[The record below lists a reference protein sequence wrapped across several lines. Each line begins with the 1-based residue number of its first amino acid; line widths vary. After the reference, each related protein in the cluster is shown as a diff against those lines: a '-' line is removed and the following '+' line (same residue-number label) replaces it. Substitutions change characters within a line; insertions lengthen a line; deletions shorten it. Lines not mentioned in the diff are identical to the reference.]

1 MRIIVSG
8 GGTGG
13 HISPVL
19 AVIGELQKK
28 DSSVEVLY
36 IGSSEGLES
45 KIIPQTGIKF
55 VEIHSGKFRR
65 YHKNK
70 ILNII
75 DPTTIYKNFV
85 DLIKFSRGYFEA
97 KEIISEYDPDVVFC
111 KGGYVSFPVGLAAS
125 SLKYPLVIHESDS
138 IMGMA
143 NKALAKRADKVCVS
157 YPLKNFTDVPKDK
170 LVYSGNPV
178 RGDIFEGDRGKAVEE
193 FSLVRTLPTLL
204 IIGGSQGSLVINQV
218 VSEALRSLLKRY
230 QIIHVSGERDYDW
243 LSFQAGK
250 LPEDV
255 KANYHLYNFLSG
267 SLKHAYKV
275 SDLVISRA
283 GNNVISEL
291 AVLGKPTILIPLQS
305 SANDHQVSN
314 AKILS
319 RMGAAMLVKQD
330 SLTAQSLE
338 RKINYLFDNKEE
350 LDGLARKISELS
362 APEASKI
369 VADIINEEGN
379 KFIQET
385 SYEENENKSE
395 EK

>member
-1 MRIIVSG
+1 
-8 GGTGG
+8 
-13 HISPVL
+13 
-19 AVIGELQKK
+19 
-28 DSSVEVLY
+28 
-36 IGSSEGLES
+36 
-45 KIIPQTGIKF
+45 
-55 VEIHSGKFRR
+55 
-65 YHKNK
+65 
-70 ILNII
+70 
-75 DPTTIYKNFV
+75 
-85 DLIKFSRGYFEA
+85 
-97 KEIISEYDPDVVFC
+97 
-111 KGGYVSFPVGLAAS
+111 
-125 SLKYPLVIHESDS
+125 
-138 IMGMA
+138 MGMA